1 VVAFCSQ
8 NSTKYIL
15 SAPFFCDASGDG
27 IVAFQAGAAFR
38 MGAEAKEEFDEGF
51 APDETYGHLLGHSI
65 YFYTKDV
72 GRPISYAAPAYA
84 LKDVSDIINYRSF
97 DIDDYGCKL
106 WWIEYGGRL
115 DTIHQSEE
123 IKWELW
129 KVIYGIWDHVK
140 NSGKYP
146 EAENLTLE

>member
-1 VVAFCSQ
+1 RNPDGNAIILDTVLLEKVNSEPNITLLLNTAAYEVIKSAPDKIEKVVAFCSQ

-72 GRPISYAAPAYA
+72 GRPIS
-84 LKDVSDIINYRSF
+84 
-97 DIDDYGCKL
+97 
-106 WWIEYGGRL
+106 
-115 DTIHQSEE
+115 
-123 IKWELW
+123 
-129 KVIYGIWDHVK
+129 
-140 NSGKYP
+140 
-146 EAENLTLE
+146 